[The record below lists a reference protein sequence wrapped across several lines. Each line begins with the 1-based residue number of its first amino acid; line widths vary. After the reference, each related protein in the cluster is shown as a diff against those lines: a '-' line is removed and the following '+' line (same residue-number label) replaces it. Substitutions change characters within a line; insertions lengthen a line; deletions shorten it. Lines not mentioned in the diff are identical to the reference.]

1 MPLRRKLLLLVALAA
16 PVWAQA
22 QHTHR
27 FSGAERWA
35 QVFDDPARD
44 RWQMPQQVIEALRL
58 APGAAVADI
67 GAGTGYF
74 AVRLAQALPQGRV
87 FAVDVEPDML
97 RHIEDRARRLQL
109 GCLRPVLAAADD
121 PKLPQPVDR
130 VLLVNTYHHI
140 GGREA
145 YFRRLAAFLK
155 PGGAVAIID
164 YTSAS
169 PFGPPPSSRLPAATV
184 RDEMQRAGYAL
195 AAEHAFLPHQYFLVF
210 APAR

>member
-1 MPLRRKLLLLVALAA
+1 MPLRRKLLLIVALAA
-16 PVWAQA
+16 SALAQA

-44 RWQMPQQVIEALRL
+44 RWQMPQQVIEALRA
-58 APGAAVADI
+58 APDAVVADI

-74 AVRLAQALPQGRV
+74 ALRLAQALPRGLV

-97 RHIEDRARRLQL
+97 RHVDERARRAQL
-109 GCLRPVLAAADD
+109 GNLRPVLAAADD

-140 GGREA
+140 GGREV
-145 YFRRLAAFLK
+145 YFRRLAASLK
-155 PGGAVAIID
+155 PGGTVAIVD
-164 YTSAS
+164 YTSES
-169 PFGPPPSSRLPAATV
+169 PHGPPAASRLPAATV
-184 RDEMQRAGYAL
+184 RAEMQRAGYAL
-195 AAEHAFLPHQYFLVF
+195 AAEHGFLPYQYFLVF
-210 APAR
+210 APMR